1 MDRIYQAGQE
11 VTVRS
16 SQGIL
21 RRVVV
26 ADLGEVITICRH
38 DEYERAKAE
47 GREPAYVGFKK
58 TDVMDDD

>member
-1 MDRIYQAGQE
+1 
-11 VTVRS
+11 
-16 SQGIL
+16 
-21 RRVVV
+21 VVV